1 MLTGE
6 AVPVRKV
13 SYSPG
18 VDGPRYDPDLHKA
31 CTLYGGTTVAQVR
44 PPGGGGGE
52 ERQALG
58 VVCRTAF
65 WTAKGALIR
74 SILYPRAHRQTFVGD
89 ALRFISVMMALGL
102 VFYAWDV
109 VALASYGAKAG

>member
-44 PPGGGGGE
+44 PPGGGGGGE

-74 SILYPRAHRQTFVGD
+74 SILYPGPGPGGGGEGR
-89 ALRFISVMMALGL
+89 LLGL
-102 VFYAWDV
+102 HQHSV
-109 VALASYGAKAG
+109 LRPPPPS